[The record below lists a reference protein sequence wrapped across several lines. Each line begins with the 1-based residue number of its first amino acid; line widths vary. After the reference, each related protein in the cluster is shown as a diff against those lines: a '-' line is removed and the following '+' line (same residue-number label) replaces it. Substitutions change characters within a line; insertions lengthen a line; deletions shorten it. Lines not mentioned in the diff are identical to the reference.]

1 MSPAARAPYASCVV
15 RRGVW
20 LRVLVLLLALFL
32 PGTAAHCAAAESVVS
47 GAAAAEHDV
56 LDTALRLP
64 GRSGHR
70 PVVPLRPVPR
80 PPLSARHP
88 ATTAAHPLPVQPPRP
103 EPRIPR
109 SVVLRC

>member
-1 MSPAARAPYASCVV
+1 MSPAARTPYTSYAV
-15 RRGVW
+15 RRAAR
-20 LRVLVLLLALFL
+20 LRVLALLLALFL
-32 PGTAAHCAAAESVVS
+32 PGTVAHCAAAESVVS

-56 LDTALRLP
+56 HDTALRLP
-64 GRSGHR
+64 GHSGHR

-88 ATTAAHPLPVQPPRP
+88 AATTAHPLPVPSRP
-103 EPRIPR
+103 EPHILR